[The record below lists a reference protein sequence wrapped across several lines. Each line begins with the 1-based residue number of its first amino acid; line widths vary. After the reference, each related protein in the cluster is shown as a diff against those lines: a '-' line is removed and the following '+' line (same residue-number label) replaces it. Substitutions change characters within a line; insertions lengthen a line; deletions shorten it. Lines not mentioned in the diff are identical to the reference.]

1 MKKAKKYYSPDKDIE
16 ELPHIYVHES
26 HTLWADSGE
35 LHIECDNGSIVF
47 NMDALFND
55 LPSIVDYCLEHNLK
69 NREYIINQLTVKK

>member
-1 MKKAKKYYSPDKDIE
+1 MKIKKEEIK

-26 HTLWADSGE
+26 HTLWADHGE

-55 LPSIVDYCLEHNLK
+55 LPCIVNYCLEHNQK